1 MNFVKDLFYELISFK
16 KNFINLFLSNK
27 NKILHITYIYIFV
40 DSVLI

>member
-16 KNFINLFLSNK
+16 KN
-27 NKILHITYIYIFV
+27 KILHITYIYIFA